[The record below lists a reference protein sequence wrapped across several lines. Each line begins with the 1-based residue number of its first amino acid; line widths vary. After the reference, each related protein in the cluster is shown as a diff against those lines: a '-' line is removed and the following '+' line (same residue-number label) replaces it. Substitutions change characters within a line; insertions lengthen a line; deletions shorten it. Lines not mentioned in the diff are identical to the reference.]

1 MFGTKVLKD
10 KDFGDA
16 RASTLDLIL
25 TLLKKDTRKIT
36 KYVGDITVS
45 TVGCVCHV
53 VCTIPVTIHI
63 RMKLILK
70 ISPQNICHLIFNPK
84 LHPKASNFFTKLKTL
99 TTTP

>member
-10 KDFGDA
+10 KDFADA

-45 TVGCVCHV
+45 KIWCVCHV
-53 VCTIPVTIHI
+53 VCIFMVTIHI
-63 RMKLILK
+63 RMKLI
-70 ISPQNICHLIFNPK
+70 
-84 LHPKASNFFTKLKTL
+84 
-99 TTTP
+99 